1 MPNKTLII
9 SDLHLGVQRSGGT
22 TRTSA
27 DELREWGHQ
36 QHAKLLNLAVEHDC
50 SDIIVNGDLSDVYD
64 LPLAQAL
71 EIYAVVDA
79 FLTRC
84 PTIKVYWALG
94 NHDLSKDSSRL
105 GTVAFIGAILQAKHS
120 NFALLNHPQFAS
132 RDAYV
137 IPHVPNQDLFDL
149 ELSRVPEEVNW
160 IYLHCNYD
168 NTFATQ
174 ADHSL
179 NLAREQAK
187 ALKARGIKMVLG
199 HEHQGRESLGGHVI
213 IVGNQFPTSVADCL
227 SHGDAQ
233 KDGKKHALIID
244 HAAGT
249 HEYVTTWD
257 PDSDDG
263 WYAEVDWRELKDV
276 VEEGR
281 GFVRVV
287 GDASAAESSEAIKAI
302 SAFRQRSK
310 SFVITNAVKVEQ
322 VEGMEEIAD
331 SIEDIRS
338 VNVIELLMEMLDPQQ
353 RAKVEELMEGEQE

>member
-1 MPNKTLII
+1 MKTLVVN
-9 SDLHLGVQRSGGT
+9 DLHLGVQRSGGT

-36 QHAKLLNLAVEHDC
+36 MHAKLLNIAVEEGCTDV
-50 SDIIVNGDLSDVYD
+50 IVNGDLSDVYD

-71 EIYAVVDA
+71 EIYSVVDE

-84 PTIKVYWALG
+84 PTIRLHWALG

-105 GTVAFIGAILQAKHS
+105 GTVAFIGAILSAKYP
-120 NFALLNHPQFAS
+120 NFYLVSSPQPVCVGV
-132 RDAYV
+132 Y
-137 IPHVPNQDLFDL
+137 ILPHVPNQDLFDL
-149 ELSRVPEEVNW
+149 ELSRVPEETQW
-160 IYLHCNYD
+160 LFLHCNYD

-179 NLAREQAK
+179 NLSREQAK
-187 ALKARGIKMVLG
+187 ELKARGIKMVLG
-199 HEHQGRESLGGHVI
+199 HEHQGREALGGHVI

-227 SHGDAQ
+227 PHGDAQ
-233 KDGKKHALIID
+233 KDGKKRALIID
-244 HAAGT
+244 HSAGT

-257 PDSDDG
+257 PDSEDG

-281 GFVRVV
+281 GFIRVV

-302 SAFRQRSK
+302 AAFRQRSK

-322 VEGMEEIAD
+322 VEGMEDIAE
-331 SIEDIRS
+331 SIEDIRT
-338 VNVIELLMEMLDPQQ
+338 VNVISLLMEMLDPQQ